1 MKKDNIF
8 IFIIILISIASI
20 IEWGVDFSTIFIIVS
35 MLLIY
40 LINPFKKISKKNKYL
55 NLFYHIYKALIIFFV
70 ISFIVVESMIF
81 INFISTKNIDNTQK
95 VDYAIVLGAGLNG
108 DKVSKTLKSRLDK
121 LIEYYNKH
129 EDIKIIVSGAKGKN
143 EIISEAQAMYNYLVD
158 KGINKEKI
166 IKEDKATTTLENI
179 IYSKEILMKYN
190 KENERV
196 VIVTNDYHLFRARL
210 IANILDLKNEGLS
223 SQSSISGRIY
233 YMIREYPTTI
243 IDIVRSLYLKNK

>member
-1 MKKDNIF
+1 
-8 IFIIILISIASI
+8 
-20 IEWGVDFSTIFIIVS
+20 
-35 MLLIY
+35 
-40 LINPFKKISKKNKYL
+40 
-55 NLFYHIYKALIIFFV
+55 
-70 ISFIVVESMIF
+70 MIF
-81 INFISTKNIDNTQK
+81 INFISTKNIDNKQK

-129 EDIKIIVSGAKGKN
+129 EDIKIIVSGAKCKN

-166 IKEDKATTTLENI
+166 VKEDKATTTLENI

-210 IANILDLKNEGLS
+210 IANILNLKNEGLS
-223 SQSSISGRIY
+223 SQSSISGR
-233 YMIREYPTTI
+233 
-243 IDIVRSLYLKNK
+243 LY